1 VPLSANYLA
10 PVLRTFA
17 IVLALQAPP
26 ELPAELILVD
36 GKVATMEAP
45 GEFAEAVAIRGRRIV
60 RVGSNDEARKLAGPA
75 TEILSLGARLVVP
88 GLVDSH
94 VHFLSGSLSLDQ
106 LDVSRADLPEIQK
119 RLAARIESRPG
130 EPWVVGRG
138 WSYAAV
144 PGRLPNKSDLDAV
157 SKEKPVFLVAYD
169 GHTAWVNSNALE
181 LAGIT
186 AATPQPEFGEIVH
199 DETGQPSGL
208 LKEGGAMNLVRSR
221 IPDITREDKRRALLR
236 GLAEARRLGLTGIQN
251 ASGNEEELGLYEE
264 LDREGLL
271 TLRTISALRLT
282 PDLTEAD
289 LESYERLRSRYA
301 SGNVRTGTV
310 KAFIDGVVETHTA
323 AMLEPYADDPSLR
336 GETSMPVAELERLVL
351 ELDRRHFQ
359 IYVHAIGDRG
369 VRVTLDAYDR
379 ARRENAPWDRRHR
392 IEHIE
397 VISRED
403 IPRFGASGTLA
414 GMQATHWFPT
424 PQSEAGIWATNVGRA
439 RLPLAFNWQA
449 IADAGGR
456 LTFGSDWPVATLN
469 PLVGLRN
476 ATARKDQKLDPFR
489 ALRAYTIDAAY
500 ASRTENELGSI
511 RAGKLADL
519 TVLSRDVFTIDP
531 AEIHEVE
538 AVLTVFDGRV
548 VYRGEGL

>member
-1 VPLSANYLA
+1 MF
-10 PVLRTFA
+10 R
-17 IVLALQAPP
+17 ILALVLSLQEPP
-26 ELPAELILVD
+26 VDLVLVD
-36 GKVATMEAP
+36 AKVATMESADD
-45 GEFAEAVAIRGRRIV
+45 FAQAVAVRGRRIV
-60 RVGSNDEARKLAGPA
+60 RVGTNEEVRALAGPE
-75 TEILSLGARLVVP
+75 TEVLSLGGKLVLP

-94 VHFLSGSLSLDQ
+94 VHFLGGSLSLDQ

-119 RLAARIESRPG
+119 RLSERIRSRPQ
-130 EPWVVGRG
+130 EAWVVGRG
-138 WSYAAV
+138 WSYAAI
-144 PGRLPNKSDLDAV
+144 PGRLPNHADLDAV
-157 SKEKPVFLVAYD
+157 SKDKPVFLVAYD
-169 GHTAWVNSNALE
+169 GHTAWVNENALE

-199 DETGQPSGL
+199 DENGQPTGL
-208 LKEGGAMNLVRSR
+208 LKETGAMNLVRSR
-221 IPDITREDKRRALLR
+221 IPETTHEDKRRALLR

-271 TLRTISALRLT
+271 TLRTITALRMA

-289 LESYERLRSRYA
+289 LESYERLRKKYA
-301 SGNVRTGTV
+301 SGNVRAGTV

-323 AMLEPYADDPSLR
+323 AMLEPYADDSSQR
-336 GETSMPVAELERLVL
+336 GETAMPVSELERLVL
-351 ELDRRHFQ
+351 ELDRRKFQ

-379 ARRENAPWDRRHR
+379 ARRENPGWDRRHR

-397 VISRED
+397 VISKED
-403 IPRFGASGTLA
+403 IPRFGSSGTLA

-424 PQSEAGIWATNVGRA
+424 PQSEAGVWARNVGKE

-449 IADAGGR
+449 IADSGGR

-476 ATARKDQKLDPFR
+476 ATARKDQKLDPYR

-500 ASRTENELGSI
+500 ASYSENDLGSV

-519 TVLSRDVFTIDP
+519 VVLSRDVFTIDP

-538 AVLTVFDGRV
+538 ALFTIFDGRV
-548 VYRGEGL
+548 VYRSDAASE

>member
-1 VPLSANYLA
+1 M
-10 PVLRTFA
+10 LRILTLL
-17 IVLALQAPP
+17 LALQVPGRDSL
-26 ELPAELILVD
+26 ESPADLVLVD
-36 GKVATMEAP
+36 GKVATMERPDDFAQAIAVR
-45 GEFAEAVAIRGRRIV
+45 GERIV
-60 RVGSNDEARKLAGPA
+60 RVGTNEEIRALVGPE
-75 TEILSLGARLVVP
+75 TEVLSLGGKLVLP

-94 VHFLSGSLSLDQ
+94 MHFLSGSLSLDQ

-119 RLAARIESRPG
+119 RLAERIHSRAEES
-130 EPWVVGRG
+130 WVVGRG
-138 WSYAAV
+138 WSYAAI
-144 PGRLPNKSDLDAV
+144 PGRLPNRADLDAV
-157 SKEKPVFLVAYD
+157 SRDKPVFLVAYD

-186 AATPQPEFGEIVH
+186 AATTQPEFGEIVH
-199 DETGQPSGL
+199 DERGQPTGL

-221 IPDITREDKRRALLR
+221 IPDATREDKRRALLR

-251 ASGNEEELGLYEE
+251 ASGNEEELGLYRE

-282 PDLTEAD
+282 PDLTDAD
-289 LESYERLRSRYA
+289 LESYERLRRRYA
-301 SGNVRTGTV
+301 SGNVRAGTV

-323 AMLEPYADDPSLR
+323 AMLEPYADDSSQL
-336 GETSMPVAELERLVL
+336 GETSMPVQELERLVL

-369 VRVTLDAYDR
+369 VRVTLDSFDR
-379 ARRENAPWDRRHR
+379 ARKENPAWDRRHR

-397 VISRED
+397 MIARED

-414 GMQATHWFPT
+414 GMQATHWFST
-424 PQSEAGIWATNVGRA
+424 PQSEDGVWARNVGRA

-456 LTFGSDWPVATLN
+456 LSFGSDWPVATLN

-476 ATARKDQKLDPFR
+476 ATARKDQKLDPYR
-489 ALRAYTIDAAY
+489 ALRAYTLDAAY
-500 ASRTENELGSI
+500 ASYTEEDLGSI
-511 RAGKLADL
+511 RPGKLADL
-519 TVLSRDVFTIDP
+519 VVLSEDVFTIDP
-531 AEIHEVE
+531 AQIHRVEVI
-538 AVLTVFDGRV
+538 LTIFDGRV
-548 VYRGEGL
+548 VYRSERALE

>member
-1 VPLSANYLA
+1 MF
-10 PVLRTFA
+10 R
-17 IVLALQAPP
+17 ILALVLSLQEPP
-26 ELPAELILVD
+26 VDLVLVD
-36 GKVATMEAP
+36 AKVATMESADD
-45 GEFAEAVAIRGRRIV
+45 FAQAVAVRGRRIV
-60 RVGSNDEARKLAGPA
+60 RVGTNEEVRALAGPE
-75 TEILSLGARLVVP
+75 TEVLSLGGKLVLP

-94 VHFLSGSLSLDQ
+94 VHFLGGSLSLDQ

-119 RLAARIESRPG
+119 RLSERIRSRPQ
-130 EPWVVGRG
+130 EAWVVGRG
-138 WSYAAV
+138 WSYAAI
-144 PGRLPNKSDLDAV
+144 PGRLPNHADLDAV
-157 SKEKPVFLVAYD
+157 SKDKPVFLVAYD
-169 GHTAWVNSNALE
+169 GHTAWVNENALE

-199 DETGQPSGL
+199 DEKGHPTGL
-208 LKEGGAMNLVRSR
+208 LKETGAMNLVRSR
-221 IPDITREDKRRALLR
+221 IPETTHEDKRRALLR

-271 TLRTISALRLT
+271 TLRTITALRMA

-289 LESYERLRSRYA
+289 LESYERLRKKYA
-301 SGNVRTGTV
+301 SGNVRAGTV

-323 AMLEPYADDPSLR
+323 AMLEPYADDSSQR
-336 GETSMPVAELERLVL
+336 GETAMPVSELERLVL
-351 ELDRRHFQ
+351 ELDRRKFQ

-379 ARRENAPWDRRHR
+379 ARRENPGWDRRHR

-397 VISRED
+397 VISKED
-403 IPRFGASGTLA
+403 IPRFGSSGTLA

-424 PQSEAGIWATNVGRA
+424 PQSEAGVWARNVGKE

-449 IADAGGR
+449 IADSGGR

-476 ATARKDQKLDPFR
+476 ATARKDQKLDPYR

-500 ASRTENELGSI
+500 ASYSENDLGSV

-519 TVLSRDVFTIDP
+519 VVLSRDVFTIDP

-538 AVLTVFDGRV
+538 ALFTIFDGRV
-548 VYRGEGL
+548 VYRSDAASE

>member
-1 VPLSANYLA
+1 MFRILTL
-10 PVLRTFA
+10 L
-17 IVLALQAPP
+17 LALQAPGQDP
-26 ELPAELILVD
+26 LELPADLVLVD
-36 GKVATMEAP
+36 GKVATMETA
-45 GEFAEAVAIRGRRIV
+45 GDFAQAVAVRGRRIV
-60 RVGSNDEARKLAGPA
+60 RVGTNEEVRALVGPE
-75 TEILSLGARLVVP
+75 TRVLSLGGKLVLP

-106 LDVSRADLPEIQK
+106 IDVSRADLPEIQK
-119 RLAARIESRPG
+119 RLAERIQSRP
-130 EPWVVGRG
+130 EEAWVVGRG
-138 WSYAAV
+138 WSYAAI
-144 PGRLPNKSDLDAV
+144 PGRLPNRTDLDAV
-157 SKEKPVFLVAYD
+157 SRDKPVFLVAYD

-181 LAGIT
+181 LAGVT

-221 IPDITREDKRRALLR
+221 IPEITREDKRRALLR

-271 TLRTISALRLT
+271 TLRTISALRMT

-289 LESYERLRSRYA
+289 LESYERLRKRYS
-301 SGNVRTGTV
+301 SGNVRAGTV

-323 AMLEPYADDPSLR
+323 AMLEPYADDPSQL
-336 GETSMPVAELERLVL
+336 GETTMPVGELERLVL
-351 ELDRRHFQ
+351 EFDRRKFQ

-369 VRVTLDAYDR
+369 VRVTLDAFDR
-379 ARRENAPWDRRHR
+379 ARKENPDWDRRHR

-397 VISRED
+397 VISKDD
-403 IPRFGASGTLA
+403 IPRFGSSGTIA

-424 PQSEAGIWATNVGRA
+424 PQSEDGVWAGNVGRA

-449 IADAGGR
+449 IADSGGR
-456 LTFGSDWPVATLN
+456 LSFGSDWPVATLN

-476 ATARKDQKLDPFR
+476 ATARKDQKLDPYR

-500 ASRTENELGSI
+500 ASYSENELGSI
-511 RAGKLADL
+511 SPGKLADL
-519 TVLSRDVFTIDP
+519 VVLSQDVFTIDP
-531 AEIHEVE
+531 AEIHKVE
-538 AVLTVFDGRV
+538 ALLTIFDGRV
-548 VYRGEGL
+548 VYRSESSFE